1 MLDTTIKVE
10 VAIPNTHS
18 LHSNITNTHS
28 LHSNITD
35 SLQKHAD
42 LKKQLA
48 RIWQLKA
55 VYIIQLVLS
64 TMGIIADYTKV

>member
-1 MLDTTIKVE
+1 MLDKIIKVG

-18 LHSNITNTHS
+18 LHSTITKR
-28 LHSNITD
+28 
-35 SLQKHAD
+35 LQKHTD

-55 VYIIQLVLS
+55 AYVIPFVLS
-64 TMGIIADYTKV
+64 TMGITADYTEV